1 MGYFHFLLQKK
12 TEIIPNFYN
21 KKIIQM
27 NQSKNNYRTAFIFL
41 TSLFFLWGF
50 ITVLVDSLIP
60 RIRDLFTLTYFQAG
74 LVQFAFFGAYFIL
87 SIPAGFL
94 LSKIGY
100 KKGIV
105 VGLITMALGCFL
117 FYPAASFREFN
128 IFLLAYFILA
138 GGITVLQVAANPYV
152 AVLGSEA
159 GAASRLNL
167 SQAFNSLGTSIAP
180 ILGAS
185 FLLSDKVKSSDEI
198 SELTATAREAY
209 LVTEATAVQTPFMVI
224 TSFIILLALVFV
236 FVKLPKMLSS
246 APKGGYNLLFRKQS
260 LLLGALGIFIYVGAE
275 VAIGSYL
282 VNYFYDMGLTAVVK
296 QNETL
301 ASIAS
306 TLLGKDLEVV
316 SDYGI
321 LGAFVTFYWS
331 GAMIGRFVGSYLTKI
346 IRPSRVLSYFAIGAV
361 IMILIS
367 SQTLGIVSMV
377 SILAVGLFNSIMFPT
392 IFSLSLEGLD
402 NLKPQAS
409 GILCTMIVGGA
420 IIPPLYGYMT
430 DLYGFKMALILLI
443 GCYVY
448 IVWYG
453 FRQGK
458 ESIGV

>member
-1 MGYFHFLLQKK
+1 
-12 TEIIPNFYN
+12 
-21 KKIIQM
+21 M
-27 NQSKNNYRTAFIFL
+27 NQTKHNYRTAFIFL

-100 KKGIV
+100 KRGIV
-105 VGLITMALGCFL
+105 TGLITMAIGCFL

-128 IFLLAYFILA
+128 VFLLAYFVLA

-152 AVLGSEA
+152 AVLGSES

-185 FLLSDKVKSSDEI
+185 FILSDKVRSSDEI
-198 SELTATAREAY
+198 SEMTNAAREAY
-209 LVTEATAVQTPFMVI
+209 LISEATAVQTPFMVI
-224 TSFIILLALVFV
+224 ASFIILLALVFV
-236 FVKLPKMLSS
+236 FVKLPTMLSS
-246 APKGGYNLLFRKQS
+246 APKGGYSSLLRNKS

-296 QNETL
+296 QNEVM
-301 ASIAS
+301 AAIAS
-306 TLLGKDLEVV
+306 TLLGQDLSVV

-331 GAMIGRFVGSYLTKI
+331 GAMIGRFVGSYLTKV
-346 IRPSRVLSYFAIGAV
+346 IRPSVVLSYFATGAV
-361 IMILIS
+361 LMIVIS
-367 SQTLGIVSMV
+367 SQSLGIVSMI

-402 NLKPQAS
+402 DLKPQAS

-430 DLYGFKMALILLI
+430 DLFGFKMALLLLI
-443 GCYVY
+443 VCYGY
-448 IVWYG
+448 IIWYG
-453 FRQGK
+453 YQRSK
-458 ESIGV
+458 KSLLA